1 MMSDLSQGVKG
12 RKMLFNVEMDKAKQ
26 RGTNVVVGDAPNWN
40 PLVSNN
46 VFMFSSLHDFKKEFK
61 QANKL

>member
-1 MMSDLSQGVKG
+1 
-12 RKMLFNVEMDKAKQ
+12 MLFNVEMDKAKQ